1 MASKLFQAFTGALS
15 HGLFAAFRVLPL
27 DTASAA
33 GGAFLRTLGPRL
45 PVSNR
50 ARRNLRRAFPEK
62 APAEIEAIVRA
73 MWDNIGR
80 TTAEFAHLPEF
91 DPYAGDGRVVVEG
104 VENIELLRD
113 DGKPGLFFA
122 CHLANWE
129 VQIFA
134 LTRRGVPAAVTY
146 RASNNPHVERLYHK
160 ARSGPFSGTWLAKG
174 AKGARQII
182 DILRHGGHVAM
193 LVDQKMNDG
202 IPVPFFGRDAM
213 TAPALAQL
221 ALKYRCP
228 VVPCR
233 IQRSGGARFRITFL
247 PPLELPDTG
256 DRAADV
262 AALMRTV
269 NAMIED
275 WVRDDPTQWL
285 WLHRRWPD

>member
-1 MASKLFQAFTGALS
+1 MRQALE
-15 HGLFAAFRVLPL
+15 GLAARAAFAFFKALPL
-27 DTASAA
+27 DAASAF
-33 GGAFLRTLGPRL
+33 GGWLMRGLGPRL
-45 PVSNR
+45 SVSKR
-50 ARRNLRRAFPEK
+50 ARRNLSRAFPDK
-62 APAEIEAIVRA
+62 SPAEIEAVVRA
-73 MWDNIGR
+73 MWDNLGR

-104 VENIELLRD
+104 AENIDLLRD

-134 LTRRGVPAAVTY
+134 LTRRGLPAAVTY
-146 RASNNPHVERLYHK
+146 RASNNPEVEALYHR
-160 ARSGPFSGTWLAKG
+160 ARGGPFGGTWIAKG

-182 DILRHGGHVAM
+182 DVLRQGGHVAM

-228 VVPCR
+228 IVPCR
-233 IQRSGGARFRITFL
+233 IRRTGGARFHITFL
-247 PPLELPDTG
+247 PPMELPDSG
-256 DRAADV
+256 DRQADV
-262 AALMRTV
+262 ARLMAAV
-269 NAMIED
+269 NALIED
-275 WVRDDPTQWL
+275 WVRDDPAQWL

>member
-1 MASKLFQAFTGALS
+1 MKQALEGFAAHAVFRLFQA
-15 HGLFAAFRVLPL
+15 LPL
-27 DTASAA
+27 DTASAL
-33 GGAFLRTLGPRL
+33 GGAVLRTLGPRL
-45 PVSNR
+45 SVSKR
-50 ARRNLRRAFPEK
+50 ARRNLTRAFPDRS
-62 APAEIEAIVRA
+62 PAEIEAIISA
-73 MWDNIGR
+73 MWDNLGR

-91 DPYAGDGRVVVEG
+91 DPYADDGRVMVEG
-104 VENIELLRD
+104 TEHIDLLRD

-146 RASNNPHVERLYHK
+146 RASNNPRVEQLYHQ
-160 ARSGPFSGTWLAKG
+160 ARGGQFGGTWIAKG
-174 AKGARQII
+174 AKGARRII
-182 DILRHGGHVAM
+182 DILRQGGHVAM

-202 IPVPFFGRDAM
+202 VPVPFFGRDAM

-233 IQRSGGARFRITFL
+233 IRRTTGARFHITFY
-247 PPLELPDTG
+247 PPMDLPDSG
-256 DRAADV
+256 DRGADV
-262 AALMRTV
+262 ASLMGAV

-275 WVRDDPTQWL
+275 WVREDPAQWL

>member
-1 MASKLFQAFTGALS
+1 MPRIAHALEGLVAHAVFRLFRA
-15 HGLFAAFRVLPL
+15 LPL
-27 DTASAA
+27 DAASAA
-33 GGAFLRTLGPRL
+33 GGALLRTLGPRL
-45 PVSNR
+45 AVSKR
-50 ARRNLRRAFPEK
+50 ARRNLARAFPDK

-73 MWDNIGR
+73 MWDNLGR
-80 TTAEFAHLPEF
+80 TTAEFAHLPDF

-104 VENIELLRD
+104 AEHIDALRD
-113 DGKPGLFFA
+113 DGRPGLFFA

-134 LTRRGVPAAVTY
+134 LTRRGLPAAVTY
-146 RASNNPHVERLYHK
+146 RASNNPYVERLYHA
-160 ARSGPFSGTWLAKG
+160 ARGGPYGGTWIAKG

-182 DILRHGGHVAM
+182 DILRQGGHVAM

-228 VVPCR
+228 IVPCR
-233 IQRSGGARFRITFL
+233 IQRTGGARFRITFL
-247 PPLELPDTG
+247 PPMAIPDSG
-256 DRAADV
+256 DRSADV
-262 AALMRTV
+262 AALMAAV
-269 NAMIED
+269 NTMIED
-275 WVRDDPTQWL
+275 WVRDDPAQWL